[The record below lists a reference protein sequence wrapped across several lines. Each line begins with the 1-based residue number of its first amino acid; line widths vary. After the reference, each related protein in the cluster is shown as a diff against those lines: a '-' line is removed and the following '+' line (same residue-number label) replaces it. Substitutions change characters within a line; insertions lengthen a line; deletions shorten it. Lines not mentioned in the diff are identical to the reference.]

1 MLARAL
7 LGAIVALTL
16 VLSGAAPAGAAGASR
31 CAGAETVPSNETER
45 RHALKTILC
54 LVDAERAERRRPA
67 LRRSSLLAGVAQR
80 QSADM
85 VRFEYV
91 GHVNRRGQS
100 IRTRVSRAGYPARHA
115 GEAIGWTTGANRT
128 AAGLMRRI
136 LVTAAHRRAIFG
148 TRYRDIGVGL
158 VLAAPVAGRPNGATL
173 TLTLGRRR

>member
-7 LGAIVALTL
+7 VGAIIALT
-16 VLSGAAPAGAAGASR
+16 VVVTGAAPAGAAGASR
-31 CAGAETVPSNETER
+31 CAGAQAIPSTEAER
-45 RHALKTILC
+45 RQALKTILC
-54 LVDAERAERRRPA
+54 LVNAERAARRRPA
-67 LRRSSLLAGVAQR
+67 LGRSSLLAGVAQR

-85 VRFEYV
+85 VRFGYI

-100 IRTRVSRAGYPARHA
+100 IRTRVSRANYPARHA

-128 AAGLMRRI
+128 PAGLMRRI
-136 LVTAAHRRAIFG
+136 LLTAAHRRAVFG
-148 TRYRDIGVGL
+148 TRYRDIGAGL

>member
-1 MLARAL
+1 
-7 LGAIVALTL
+7 
-16 VLSGAAPAGAAGASR
+16 
-31 CAGAETVPSNETER
+31 
-45 RHALKTILC
+45 
-54 LVDAERAERRRPA
+54 
-67 LRRSSLLAGVAQR
+67 
-80 QSADM
+80 M
-85 VRFEYV
+85 VRFRYV

-115 GEAIGWTTGANRT
+115 GEAIGWTTGTNRT